1 MFSGFPPDITSS
13 AGCSQSSAPNPDLMT
28 ITSDRK
34 LAKPA
39 SLQGRQEGST
49 QKKKDV
55 FMASWEHLV
64 VSAGF
69 LLVPSLSKPRL
80 RVRGKKKSSRF
91 QTGEAYL
98 LFFLLHSIY
107 IVFVCVNAFTP

>member
-69 LLVPSLSKPRL
+69 LLVPSLSKPTL
-80 RVRGKKKSSRF
+80 RVRGEKKAVGFKQEKPTS
-91 QTGEAYL
+91 Y
-98 LFFLLHSIY
+98 FFYY
-107 IVFVCVNAFTP
+107 IVFILYLYV